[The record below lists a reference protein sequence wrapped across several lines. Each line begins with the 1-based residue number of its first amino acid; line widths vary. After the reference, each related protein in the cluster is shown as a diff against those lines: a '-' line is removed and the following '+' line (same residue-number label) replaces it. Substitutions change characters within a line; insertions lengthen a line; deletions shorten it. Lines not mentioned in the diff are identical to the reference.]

1 MKRGHRIG
9 TDPSRI
15 SPGMAFPGLSK
26 EGMAVGMKYFRNE
39 YMLYLFVLPA
49 AVVTV
54 LFFYLPMFMNITAFM
69 DYKITAGWL
78 GLESKFVGFHWFRVL
93 FGDPYFYQIIWRTI
107 YYSSMV
113 LLLAVPGP
121 LILALL
127 LNELFSQTFKRI
139 VQSISYLPHFVSWVT
154 IASLAYLFL
163 TTDTTGIV
171 NNVKVFLFGGER
183 IIFMRDPVY
192 FPFVLA
198 LSNIFKT
205 VGWGTI
211 IYLAAIASVD
221 QQLYES
227 ATVDG
232 ANRWHKVWHITLPSV
247 LPTIVILFIFALG
260 SLFGTDFEMVYN
272 MQNPIIRTDT
282 NTINVYA
289 YYKGVLDQQ
298 ISMATAMSL
307 FQSAINAGLLV
318 LANTLSKKVTSY
330 SLY

>member
-1 MKRGHRIG
+1 M
-9 TDPSRI
+9 S
-15 SPGMAFPGLSK
+15 
-26 EGMAVGMKYFRNE
+26 KYFRNE
-39 YMLYLFVLPA
+39 YPLYLFILPA
-49 AVVTV
+49 ALITV
-54 LFFYLPMFMNITAFM
+54 LFFYLPTFMNITAFM

-78 GLESKFVGFHWFRVL
+78 GLDSKFVGFYWFKQL
-93 FGDPYFYQIIWRTI
+93 FNDPYFYEIIGRTV
-107 YYSSMV
+107 YYSLIV
-113 LLLAVPGP
+113 LLLAIPGP
-121 LILALL
+121 LVLALL
-127 LNELFSQTFKRI
+127 LNELYSQTFKRL

-171 NNVKVFLFGGER
+171 NNLKVWLFGGER
-183 IIFMRDPVY
+183 IIFMRETAY
-192 FPFVLA
+192 FPYILA

-227 ATVDG
+227 ATIDG
-232 ANRWHKVWHITLPSV
+232 ANRWHKVRHITLPCI
-247 LPTIVILFIFALG
+247 LPTIVILFIFAIG
-260 SLFGTDFEMVYN
+260 ALFGTDFEMVYN

-289 YYKGVLDQQ
+289 YYRGVLDQQ
-298 ISMATAMSL
+298 FSLATAISL
-307 FQSAINAGLLV
+307 FQSLINASLLV
-318 LANTLSKKVTSY
+318 LANALSKKVTSY